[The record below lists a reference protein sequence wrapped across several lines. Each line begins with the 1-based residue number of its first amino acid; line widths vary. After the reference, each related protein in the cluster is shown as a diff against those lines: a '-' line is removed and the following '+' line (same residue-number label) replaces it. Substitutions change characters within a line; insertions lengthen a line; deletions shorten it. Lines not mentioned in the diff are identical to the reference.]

1 MRPMLET
8 VTDLAAQA
16 ETIRAR
22 RYGVIEVRGRRLV
35 AVRLRPLPTLLS
47 LPELL
52 PLGWSFRR
60 WRYHRRGPAD
70 VCWVYYNQPRQ
81 FPNFLA
87 LKYLVSTRGTSAA
100 TCRVALEVL
109 DVIARLKQTDALLC
123 DVGNRRISDRL
134 MARWGWEPHKPQR
147 WHRNFIKRFYG
158 EYPGVALPLGEPEP
172 VCSEVA

>member
-1 MRPMLET
+1 MRPLLET
-8 VTDLAAQA
+8 VTDLVEQA
-16 ETIRAR
+16 ETLRAR

-35 AVRLRPLPTLLS
+35 AVHLRPLPKLLS

-52 PLGWSFRR
+52 PLGP
-60 WRYHRRGPAD
+60 RYHRWGPAD

-109 DVIARLKQTDALLC
+109 DVIARLKRTDALLC

-158 EYPGVALPLGEPEP
+158 DYPPVTLPLGELEL
-172 VCSEVA
+172 VGSGTN